1 MNFWNDGK
9 IKLITKI
16 DENVYNDFVR
26 LIKEE
31 RENTIDEAI
40 EQLMRNYVANAEKI
54 NAPEPESKRQEGYTH
69 YANEEDIEFIAYCFS
84 NYEHYSLY
92 PSLNQGEA
100 FEKAAK
106 LLNVK
111 VKTLRNR
118 RDEFDGNYR
127 NIPFDKK
134 EERKAIGRRV
144 GWKKPLSELQTK
156 IKNQWDTEDKQTV
169 IARAKQILSK
179 YADYNRNCNF
189 EIEENSNDSTGLIIL
204 IEKWLR
210 KKTAPYNVI
219 KSYFAIAEKHG
230 VNGVTQERMQR
241 YAFNELHENNFQP
254 NFSSMKNGNN
264 SVSAYRI
271 FELSYHPSWGNR
283 VALTNDAKDI
293 LLKYK
298 NEFLK

>member
-1 MNFWNDGK
+1 MNFWNNGK
-9 IKLITKI
+9 TKLKIEI
-16 DENVYNDFVR
+16 DEKVYNYFAR
-26 LIKEE
+26 LIKEKGD
-31 RENTIDEAI
+31 NTLDEAI
-40 EQLMRNYVANAEKI
+40 EQLMRDYVANAEKI
-54 NAPEPESKRQEGYTH
+54 NTLETGRKRQEGYTH

-100 FEKAAK
+100 FEEAAK

-111 VKTLRNR
+111 VKTLKIK
-118 RDEFDGNYR
+118 RDNFDGNYR
-127 NIPFDKK
+127 NIPFNKE

-144 GWKKPLSELQTK
+144 GFKAPLSELQRK
-156 IKNQWDTEDKQTV
+156 IKHQWDTVDKQTV

-189 EIEENSNDSTGLIIL
+189 EREENSNDSAGLIIL

-219 KSYFAIAEKHG
+219 KSYFAIAEKYG

-283 VALTNDAKDI
+283 VALTNDTKDI

-298 NEFLK
+298 DEFLK